1 MDCVSQ
7 WQKCKN
13 RIMKRGFFTPEEDQ
27 IIRTRVKEWNQ
38 VKKGLWKQ
46 LESELS
52 RPGKSISQRWRKQ
65 LNCS

>member
-1 MDCVSQ
+1 
-7 WQKCKN
+7 
-13 RIMKRGFFTPEEDQ
+13 MKRGFFTPEEDE

-65 LNCS
+65 LNCI